1 MNKSVVLKNKFYLFI
16 SFMFTF
22 FLFVYLLYFLINGQR
37 GLIKYFQLKNQNI
50 IFSKTISELEKENK
64 YYLNRTERLQPNT
77 IDLDYLEEKLRKNAG
92 LLKENELIILFDWSN
107 YLLTKFYKFYIK
119 IYKNLQMK
127 KLTRSDHLKIY
138 SYMLK
143 IRRFEERSSQ
153 LYGMGHIGGFCH
165 LYIGQEAVVVGVLMT
180 IKKNDSVVTTY
191 RDHGHMIARGLEP
204 KKIMSELTGR
214 VDGYSSG
221 KGGSMHM
228 FSKKNNFYGGH
239 GIVGAQVPIG
249 TGIAFTHKYN
259 GDKNICRTYIGD
271 GAMNNGQVFEAFNLA
286 ALWKLPVLYII
297 ENNKYGMGTAVDRAA
312 AGSDLYKRGEAFGI
326 KGEIVNGMNVY
337 SVIKAAA
344 KAGEYVRSGK
354 GPYILEVQ
362 TYRYRG
368 HSMSDPAKYRTK
380 TELEQYKSSDPIAI
394 VKEEIIKKKVASKNE
409 LEKLDKEIIEE
420 IKSAAN
426 FALESQFPNKEELY
440 TDVYL

>member
-1 MNKSVVLKNKFYLFI
+1 
-16 SFMFTF
+16 
-22 FLFVYLLYFLINGQR
+22 
-37 GLIKYFQLKNQNI
+37 
-50 IFSKTISELEKENK
+50 
-64 YYLNRTERLQPNT
+64 
-77 IDLDYLEEKLRKNAG
+77 
-92 LLKENELIILFDWSN
+92 
-107 YLLTKFYKFYIK
+107 
-119 IYKNLQMK
+119 MK
-127 KLTRSDHLKIY
+127 KLTKSDHLKIY

-249 TGIAFTHKYN
+249 TGIAFTHKYY

-286 ALWKLPVLYII
+286 ALWNLPVLYII

-337 SVIKAAA
+337 SVIKAAE